1 MLPATKYSVVILGGG
16 GVGKSAITLNFVR
29 KQFVEEYDPT
39 IEDCYC
45 KTLIVDG
52 VEYNLDITDTAGQEE
67 YRGLFGD
74 KFMRQGDGFICVYSI
89 NSKDSLEELE
99 AIVHQIYRAKEGD
112 PCPIIIVG
120 NKCDL
125 EEQRQ
130 VSLDQGKAF
139 AKQSNALFLE
149 TSAKTRINIE
159 ETFDLIVKE
168 IRRQTQVSPAVKQS
182 TKASADPKHSSDAY
196 DKDENTRCCI
206 VQ

>member
-1 MLPATKYSVVILGGG
+1 MLSSAKYSVVILGGG

-45 KTLIVDG
+45 KALVLDG

-89 NSKDSLEELE
+89 TSKDSLEELD
-99 AIVHQIYRAKEGD
+99 AIVNQIYRAKEGE
-112 PCPIIIVG
+112 PCPIVIVG

-125 EEQRQ
+125 EQLREVSVEQGR
-130 VSLDQGKAF
+130 AF
-139 AKQSNALFLE
+139 AQHSNASFLE
-149 TSAKTRINIE
+149 TSAKTRINIDE
-159 ETFDLIVKE
+159 AFELIVQE
-168 IRRQTQVSPAVKQS
+168 IRRQTTGSSPVKP
-182 TKASADPKHSSDAY
+182 ASKPTAEGDR
-196 DKDENTRCCI
+196 KDEGSHCCI

>member
-1 MLPATKYSVVILGGG
+1 MLPAAKYSVVILGGG

-45 KTLIVDG
+45 KSLIMDG

-89 NSKDSLEELE
+89 SSRDSLEELDS
-99 AIVHQIYRAKEGD
+99 IVHQIYRAKEGD

-125 EEQRQ
+125 EHLRE
-130 VSLDQGKAF
+130 VSVEQGKAF
-139 AKQSNALFLE
+139 AQQSNALFLE
-149 TSAKTRINIE
+149 TSAKTRINID
-159 ETFDLIVKE
+159 ETFEHIVRE
-168 IRRQTQVSPAVKQS
+168 IRRQAESSASSSKPIPQFS
-182 TKASADPKHSSDAY
+182 TLDTHSKTKSS
-196 DKDENTRCCI
+196 CCI